1 MPPVGHRPG
10 STKPLQDAREVGSLQ
25 TIPVGSSHRLVYLVP
40 VTDPQGNTLCTVEA
54 SLPLNTIEEELAGL
68 RLRLT
73 WIISAAAILGVLFSF
88 VIAGASVRP
97 LEALLRTSR
106 EVAQGNLTS
115 RAMLPLVSEARDLA
129 RTFNEMLDRIQA
141 SIDRQAQ
148 LTDEMRRFASDAS
161 HELRSPLAV
170 LRNGLEMQE
179 AARRRGDEVQAQN
192 IHHLMTSE
200 VDAMSALVDDLLF
213 LARID
218 HARDHGGALPN
229 QAAVDPFPLL
239 EEVYERGQVLAAGQI
254 LRLEWPDHPIPPLYA
269 DREMLRRA
277 LNNLVENALHAAVR
291 PRNPSAGG
299 GGRPRLPLGCSRSG
313 ARDAARGTDARLRA
327 LLPQRS
333 VPQPGPRHRLGL
345 ADCSR
350 HRPGARRDHSRR
362 FQTR

>member
-1 MPPVGHRPG
+1 
-10 STKPLQDAREVGSLQ
+10 
-25 TIPVGSSHRLVYLVP
+25 
-40 VTDPQGNTLCTVEA
+40 
-54 SLPLNTIEEELAGL
+54 
-68 RLRLT
+68 
-73 WIISAAAILGVLFSF
+73 
-88 VIAGASVRP
+88 
-97 LEALLRTSR
+97 
-106 EVAQGNLTS
+106 
-115 RAMLPLVSEARDLA
+115 
-129 RTFNEMLDRIQA
+129 
-141 SIDRQAQ
+141 
-148 LTDEMRRFASDAS
+148 MRRFASDAS

-277 LNNLVENALHAAVR
+277 LNNLVENALHYTPSGREIHLRVEADGRACRWVVR
-291 PRNPSAGG
+291 DQ
-299 GGRPRLPLGCSRSG
+299 GRGMQPEELTHVFERFYRCDPSRSQG
-313 ARDAARGTDARLRA
+313 PGT
-327 LLPQRS
+327 
-333 VPQPGPRHRLGL
+333 GLGL
-345 ADCSR
+345 PIAAAIAQAHGGTIHAASK
-350 HRPGARRDHSRR
+350 PGEGAT
-362 FQTR
+362 FILELPYGG